1 MNFYSNKRIAA
12 EIKYANIIRNFRNK
26 GNADEKRNFRIN
38 RKIKE
43 IIKKFQ
49 ELKVKIWI
57 LK

>member
-1 MNFYSNKRIAA
+1 MIFYSNKRIAA

-26 GNADEKRNFRIN
+26 ENDEKRNFRIN

-49 ELKVKIWI
+49 ELKVKI
-57 LK
+57 

>member
-38 RKIKE
+38 RKIKK
-43 IIKKFQ
+43 IIKKF
-49 ELKVKIWI
+49 LIKKGI
-57 LK
+57 KS